1 MAPDKYDTDHY
12 LQFQSHQP
20 VEHKMS
26 VIRTLIHR
34 ADTIISD
41 PEDKEREMKHLKKV
55 LSVAGYSK
63 WAWQAPGRNK
73 IRPHTRNRDR
83 AKGHV
88 TLPYIGG
95 ATEPI
100 SRLIRKT
107 GVAAHAKP
115 HTTIMSILVA
125 PKDKDNP
132 QDKCGVVYQLTC
144 HDCEASY
151 TGGSRGG
158 CGGCNPPL
166 NFHNIVVIHVA
177 VVIDLVVTSSNNACL
192 CALNDGLPNLV
203 KTISE
208 VAPTW
213 IAPIA

>member
-1 MAPDKYDTDHY
+1 MG
-12 LQFQSHQP
+12 
-20 VEHKMS
+20 
-26 VIRTLIHR
+26 VIRTLTHR

-41 PEDKEREMKHLKKV
+41 PQDKEREIKHLKKV

-63 WAWQAPGRNK
+63 WAWQAPGRKK
-73 IRPHTRNRDR
+73 IRPHPRNTDSDR

-95 ATEPI
+95 VTEPI

-115 HTTIMSILVA
+115 HTTIRSILVA
-125 PKDKDNP
+125 PKYKDHP

-151 TGGSRGG
+151 IGETERVLKQRLKEHQKDSSPVGHHMWYNKHKVDSQNIRIVDRDSRWFQRGVREAIQIRSRS
-158 CGGCNPPL
+158 PTL
-166 NFHNIVVIHVA
+166 NRDRGRHNLPSVYNHCT
-177 VVIDLVVTSSNNACL
+177 VT
-192 CALNDGLPNLV
+192 
-203 KTISE
+203 
-208 VAPTW
+208 
-213 IAPIA
+213 

>member
-1 MAPDKYDTDHY
+1 MENSPCSTPCPPEGRMDYSSSVCTKSRHTQTDQY

-20 VEHKMS
+20 MEHNMI
-26 VIRTLIHR
+26 VIRTLTHR

-41 PEDKEREMKHLKKV
+41 PQDKEREMKHLKKV

-63 WAWQAPGRNK
+63 WAWQSPGRKK
-73 IRPHTRNRDR
+73 ISPHPRNRDR
-83 AKGHV
+83 AQGHV

-107 GVAAHAKP
+107 GVTSHAKP
-115 HTTIMSILVA
+115 HTTIRSILVA

-132 QDKCGVVYQLTC
+132 KDKCGVVYQLTC

-151 TGGSRGG
+151 IRETER
-158 CGGCNPPL
+158 
-166 NFHNIVVIHVA
+166 
-177 VVIDLVVTSSNNACL
+177 
-192 CALNDGLPNLV
+192 ALKQRL
-203 KTISE
+203 K
-208 VAPTW
+208 
-213 IAPIA
+213 